1 MDLRLGGRGV
11 KPYQPPNIWEP
22 VGFVGSNTRD
32 YKQDAGEALYRRSL
46 YTFFKRTA
54 PPPFMAAF
62 DAPNREQAC
71 SRRERSNTPLQ
82 ALQLLNDVQYVEA
95 ARFLADRMLA
105 SGATAEARIRFG
117 FRTVLAREPEA
128 SELQALSAALALHL
142 TRYERDPVAADKL
155 LSFGDSP
162 APKSTASA
170 ELAAYTLTANLL
182 LNLDE
187 TVTRN

>member
-1 MDLRLGGRGV
+1 M
-11 KPYQPPNIWEP
+11 
-22 VGFVGSNTRD
+22 
-32 YKQDAGEALYRRSL
+32 YRRSL

-71 SRRERSNTPLQ
+71 TRRERSNTPLQ

-95 ARFLADRMLA
+95 ARHFAQRMLA
-105 SGATAEARIRFG
+105 AGDSVEGRLRFG
-117 FRTVLAREPEA
+117 FRTLLSREPDER
-128 SELQALSAALALHL
+128 ELKTLAGALAEHRG
-142 TRYERDPVAADKL
+142 RYERDPAAAAKL
-155 LSFGDSP
+155 LAFGDSP
-162 APKSTASA
+162 VTSAVTPA

-187 TVTRN
+187 AITRN